1 MYNNAFD
8 LARAELNNALQ
19 ICHQGSTKNQQRILR
34 YLIPV
39 EMIKGNFP
47 TEALLEKFELKSEY
61 GDIVKAVVA
70 GDLSA
75 LERAIT
81 QNEDS
86 FV

>member
-8 LARAELNNALQ
+8 IARAELNNALQ
-19 ICHQGSTKNQQRILR
+19 ICHQDSTKNQQRILR

-39 EMIKGNFP
+39 EMIIGNYP

-70 GDLSA
+70 GNLSA
-75 LERAIT
+75 FERAIE
-81 QNEDS
+81 QNNDS
-86 FV
+86 FL